1 MTIADLPAETQTKI
15 IEMVESACNICP
27 EVEAAAAAAAAAEAD
42 AAPADAAPADAAP
55 ADAAPA
61 DADPAAA
68 APADPATDAAP
79 ADPAEDGTGGV
90 TAALE
95 PFLNMSVPFE
105 FNESCM
111 VITIIFAILFM
122 YKEEIMKTNL
132 VKKLLK

>member
-27 EVEAAAAAAAAAEAD
+27 EVEAAAAAAAPADAAPDDAAPED
-42 AAPADAAPADAAP
+42 AAPADAE
-55 ADAAPA
+55 
-61 DADPAAA
+61 
-68 APADPATDAAP
+68 AP

>member
-42 AAPADAAPADAAP
+42 APPADAAPDDAAPADAAP
-55 ADAAPA
+55 ADAAP
-61 DADPAAA
+61 DDA
-68 APADPATDAAP
+68 APADAEAP

>member
-27 EVEAAAAAAAAAEAD
+27 EVEAAAAAAAEAD

-55 ADAAPA
+55 DDAAPA
-61 DADPAAA
+61 DAE
-68 APADPATDAAP
+68 AP

-111 VITIIFAILFM
+111 VLTIIFAILFM

>member
-42 AAPADAAPADAAP
+42 AAPADAAPADEAP

-61 DADPAAA
+61 DA

>member
-27 EVEAAAAAAAAAEAD
+27 EVEAAAAAAAEAD
-42 AAPADAAPADAAP
+42 APPADAAPTDEAPADEAPADAAPADAAP

-61 DADPAAA
+61 D
-68 APADPATDAAP
+68 
-79 ADPAEDGTGGV
+79 PAEDGTGGV
-90 TAALE
+90 TATLE
-95 PFLNMSVPFE
+95 TFLNMSVPFE

>member
-27 EVEAAAAAAAAAEAD
+27 EVEAAAAAAAAAD

-55 ADAAPA
+55 ADEE
-61 DADPAAA
+61 
-68 APADPATDAAP
+68 APADPATDAAPADAAP

>member
-27 EVEAAAAAAAAAEAD
+27 EVEAAAAAAAEAD

-55 ADAAPA
+55 ADAAP
-61 DADPAAA
+61 DDA
-68 APADPATDAAP
+68 APADAEAP

-111 VITIIFAILFM
+111 VLTIIFAILFM

>member
-1 MTIADLPAETQTKI
+1 MPIADLPAETQTKI

-27 EVEAAAAAAAAAEAD
+27 EVEAAAAAAAEAD
-42 AAPADAAPADAAP
+42 APPADAAPTDEAPADEAPADAAPADAAP

-61 DADPAAA
+61 D
-68 APADPATDAAP
+68 
-79 ADPAEDGTGGV
+79 PAEDGTGGV
-90 TAALE
+90 TATLE
-95 PFLNMSVPFE
+95 TFLNMSVPFE

>member
-27 EVEAAAAAAAAAEAD
+27 EVEAAAAAAAASEAD

-55 ADAAPA
+55 ADAAP
-61 DADPAAA
+61 DDA